1 MVLAEGQLLYAS
13 RSPQQLT
20 QPVDPFTP
28 SPPSIEPSSSRL
40 VCPIPPIKKQAHRSG
55 PVVIWV
61 VGNIAL
67 KSATPAPSHKVYQ
80 VPWGPPHGQ

>member
-1 MVLAEGQLLYAS
+1 MVQAEGQLLYAN
-13 RSPQQLT
+13 RSPEQLT
-20 QPVDPFTP
+20 QPLYPFTP
-28 SPPSIEPSSSRL
+28 SRSRL